1 VARQDVL
8 YERRTGVSHLSAE
21 YPGVLELRE
30 ALDERAR
37 RDCAQCLAELPET
50 RATVVGGV
58 EDGDGVAA
66 LEEVRRTANVLG
78 NGP

>member
-1 VARQDVL
+1 MARQDVL
-8 YERRTGVSHLSAE
+8 DERRAGVSHLSAE
-21 YPGVLELRE
+21 DPGVFELRE

-58 EDGDGVAA
+58 ENRDGVAA

-78 NGP
+78 DGL